1 MNLLF
6 AESYDENHS
15 LDAKSNDNMKK
26 KVCCNL
32 RLIKFQFLKMRP
44 ILAGSLASHTRP
56 GEKRKENSAFSTFII
71 QNIASIKVIE
81 ARYSIQTCNMGPD

>member
-26 KVCCNL
+26 K
-32 RLIKFQFLKMRP
+32 F
-44 ILAGSLASHTRP
+44 AAT
-56 GEKRKENSAFSTFII
+56 
-71 QNIASIKVIE
+71 
-81 ARYSIQTCNMGPD
+81 YD